1 MREDGEN
8 FVFNN
13 RTKEFKM
20 TESIEKIESILASCK
35 PYKGQEKLQVVVIG
49 PAQAKQLLALND
61 KHNRTLKGKNIKR
74 YAEYMQENEFLLSND
89 AITIDENGVHINGQ
103 NRLSA
108 VVETGCSA
116 PFIVLYNV
124 PLETKNIINNGVIVT
139 NRDRQK
145 MFLEEIG
152 MKKND
157 AWGTI
162 CEILSAETGGLK
174 KKEDFTMN
182 VNEVKQFAN
191 SNHDVLEHIFN
202 RDYVKKNQKGKPKMH
217 FGITNAPVAMRLEF
231 MLTQRSKPEDRVVA
245 KQFFDDIDTQN
256 RPFGSPVGV
265 LQEWFRDDN
274 REAYAGHGG
283 ESAEIAIMIAF
294 DAYKKWQLT
303 GKSGIKAINVFRK
316 KVDSNRNPVIDPDTN
331 EAVLELNRDYL
342 YLNYMKNHK

>member
-1 MREDGEN
+1 
-8 FVFNN
+8 
-13 RTKEFKM
+13 M
-20 TESIEKIESILASCK
+20 TDAIESIVKSSECYNGNAK
-35 PYKGQEKLQVVVIG
+35 VKIVMIG
-49 PAQAKQLLALND
+49 PKEAKALLDYND
-61 KHNRTLKGKNIKR
+61 TYNRDLKKKSYRKYAR
-74 YAEYMQENEFLLSND
+74 YMNSDEFMLSND
-89 AITIDENGVHINGQ
+89 ALTFDEEGVLINGQ
-103 NRLSA
+103 NRLQA
-108 VVETGCSA
+108 VIESGCTV
-116 PFIVLYNV
+116 PFIVVYNV
-124 PLETKNIINNGVIVT
+124 PKETKNIINNGVIVT

-152 MKKND
+152 MKKKD

-182 VNEVKQFAN
+182 VNEVRQFAN

-316 KVDSNRNPVIDPDTN
+316 KVDSNGNPVIDPDTN
-331 EAVLELNRDYL
+331 EAVSELNRDYL

>member
-1 MREDGEN
+1 MKTEN

-49 PAQAKQLLALND
+49 PEQAKQLLALND
-61 KHNRTLKGKNIKR
+61 EHNRTLKGKNIKR

-108 VVETGCSA
+108 VVKTGCSA

-124 PLETKNIINNGVIVT
+124 PPETKNIINNGVIVT

-152 MKKND
+152 MKKKD

-316 KVDSNRNPVIDPDTN
+316 KVDSNGNPVIDPDTN
-331 EAVLELNRDYL
+331 EAVSELNRDYL

>member
-1 MREDGEN
+1 
-8 FVFNN
+8 
-13 RTKEFKM
+13 M
-20 TESIEKIESILASCK
+20 TDAIESIVKSSECYNGNAK
-35 PYKGQEKLQVVVIG
+35 VKIVMIG
-49 PAQAKQLLALND
+49 PKEAEALLDHND
-61 KHNRTLKGKNIKR
+61 TYNRDLKKKSYRKYAR
-74 YAEYMQENEFLLSND
+74 YMNSDEFMLSND
-89 AITIDENGVHINGQ
+89 ALTFDEEGVLINGQ
-103 NRLSA
+103 NRLQA
-108 VVETGCSA
+108 VIESGCTV
-116 PFIVLYNV
+116 PFIVVYNV
-124 PLETKNIINNGVIVT
+124 PKETKNIINNGVIVT

-152 MKKND
+152 MKKKD

-182 VNEVKQFAN
+182 VNEVRQFAN

-316 KVDSNRNPVIDPDTN
+316 KVDSNGNPVIDPDTN
-331 EAVLELNRDYL
+331 EAVSELNRDYL

>member
-1 MREDGEN
+1 M
-8 FVFNN
+8 
-13 RTKEFKM
+13 
-20 TESIEKIESILASCK
+20 
-35 PYKGQEKLQVVVIG
+35 
-49 PAQAKQLLALND
+49 
-61 KHNRTLKGKNIKR
+61 
-74 YAEYMQENEFLLSND
+74 
-89 AITIDENGVHINGQ
+89 
-103 NRLSA
+103 
-108 VVETGCSA
+108 
-116 PFIVLYNV
+116 
-124 PLETKNIINNGVIVT
+124 
-139 NRDRQK
+139 
-145 MFLEEIG
+145 
-152 MKKND
+152 
-157 AWGTI
+157 
-162 CEILSAETGGLK
+162 K

-303 GKSGIKAINVFRK
+303 GKSGIKTINVFRK
-316 KVDSNRNPVIDPDTN
+316 KVDSNGNPVIDPDTN
-331 EAVLELNRDYL
+331 ESVPELNRDYL

>member
-1 MREDGEN
+1 
-8 FVFNN
+8 
-13 RTKEFKM
+13 
-20 TESIEKIESILASCK
+20 
-35 PYKGQEKLQVVVIG
+35 
-49 PAQAKQLLALND
+49 
-61 KHNRTLKGKNIKR
+61 
-74 YAEYMQENEFLLSND
+74 
-89 AITIDENGVHINGQ
+89 
-103 NRLSA
+103 
-108 VVETGCSA
+108 
-116 PFIVLYNV
+116 
-124 PLETKNIINNGVIVT
+124 
-139 NRDRQK
+139 

-152 MKKND
+152 MKKKD

-316 KVDSNRNPVIDPDTN
+316 KVDSNGNPVIDPDTN

>member
-1 MREDGEN
+1 
-8 FVFNN
+8 
-13 RTKEFKM
+13 M
-20 TESIEKIESILASCK
+20 TDAIESIVKSSECYSGNAK
-35 PYKGQEKLQVVVIG
+35 VKIVMIG
-49 PAQAKQLLALND
+49 PKEAEVLLDHND
-61 KHNRTLKGKNIKR
+61 TCNRDLKRKSYRKYAR
-74 YAEYMQENEFLLSND
+74 YMDSDEFMLSND
-89 AITIDENGVHINGQ
+89 ALTFDEDGILINGQ
-103 NRLSA
+103 NRLQA
-108 VVETGCSA
+108 VIESGRTV
-116 PFIVLYNV
+116 PFIVVYNV
-124 PLETKNIINNGVIVT
+124 PKETKNIINNGVIVT

-152 MKKND
+152 MKKKD

-174 KKEDFTMN
+174 KKDDFTMN
-182 VNEVKQFAN
+182 VNEVRQFAN

-316 KVDSNRNPVIDPDTN
+316 KVDSNGNPVIDPDTN
-331 EAVLELNRDYL
+331 EAVSELNRDYL